1 MAENNTNEQAGKVLE
16 GLGKA
21 AALVGDTL
29 GGSTDYTKFLEKDY
43 RIDIRSVTQNTSV
56 SFKAF
61 ITGFSDSYECRW
73 NSETGVGRMD
83 PIQSYQGTGR
93 KITMEWDVVA
103 RDFNEAKSNL
113 AKCEKLIRM
122 MYPVFR
128 NVGGATRAVQT
139 PPYFKFKF
147 AILAASTQDNHGL
160 MATCAGIEYAPDFDA
175 GVFTGAG
182 DKIYPKLVSL
192 SVEMTIMHDHLLGFT
207 NQGKDAFKGFPYG
220 SASEKPKEL
229 EGNPDVN
236 GDGTVDM
243 MDVQALNLANLT
255 GMSPETIAAMHEE
268 AAQLE
273 EANRQ
278 PEATATGG
286 GAAAKVKVGEGTV
299 LAPETA
305 PPGTGTVLLPETPG
319 GE

>member
-122 MYPVFR
+122 M
-128 NVGGATRAVQT
+128 
-139 PPYFKFKF
+139 
-147 AILAASTQDNHGL
+147 
-160 MATCAGIEYAPDFDA
+160 
-175 GVFTGAG
+175 
-182 DKIYPKLVSL
+182 
-192 SVEMTIMHDHLLGFT
+192 
-207 NQGKDAFKGFPYG
+207 
-220 SASEKPKEL
+220 
-229 EGNPDVN
+229 
-236 GDGTVDM
+236 
-243 MDVQALNLANLT
+243 
-255 GMSPETIAAMHEE
+255 
-268 AAQLE
+268 
-273 EANRQ
+273 
-278 PEATATGG
+278 
-286 GAAAKVKVGEGTV
+286 
-299 LAPETA
+299 
-305 PPGTGTVLLPETPG
+305 
-319 GE
+319 